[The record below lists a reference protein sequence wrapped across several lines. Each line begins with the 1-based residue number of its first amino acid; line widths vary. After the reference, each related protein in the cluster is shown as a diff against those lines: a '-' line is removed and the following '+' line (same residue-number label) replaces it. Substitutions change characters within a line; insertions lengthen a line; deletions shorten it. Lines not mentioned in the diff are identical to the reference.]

1 MNTLAQPDFAV
12 IGGGL
17 CGRLVAWRLA
27 GAGHRVALYE
37 RGDAAG
43 SQAAAWVAAAMLAPL
58 AEAASAELL
67 ITRLG
72 ATSLDT
78 WPTILAQLPEPVFFQ
93 RNGTLVV
100 WHHADR
106 TEAPL
111 FERRVRSNAPADLLD
126 GGFVTLSGTQVGAT
140 EPALAGRFTKASSTI
155 ARCSAR
161 WPQVWP
167 SAVSRRTGTHR
178 SPSTPCRQHA

>member
-1 MNTLAQPDFAV
+1 MNRLAQPDFAV
-12 IGGGL
+12 LGGGL

-27 GAGHRVALYE
+27 GEGHRVALYE
-37 RGDAAG
+37 RGDVAG
-43 SQAAAWVAAAMLAPL
+43 TQSAAWVAAAMLAPL

-72 ATSLDT
+72 ASSLDT
-78 WPTILAQLPEPVFFQ
+78 WPRVLAELPEPVFFQ

-111 FERRVRSNAPADLLD
+111 FERRVR
-126 GGFVTLSGTQVGAT
+126 
-140 EPALAGRFTKASSTI
+140 
-155 ARCSAR
+155 
-161 WPQVWP
+161 
-167 SAVSRRTGTHR
+167 
-178 SPSTPCRQHA
+178 

>member
-1 MNTLAQPDFAV
+1 MTAVTIPDFAV
-12 IGGGL
+12 LGGGL
-17 CGRLVAWRLA
+17 SGRLLAWMLA
-27 GAGHRVALYE
+27 GEGHHVALYE

-43 SQAAAWVAAAMLAPL
+43 TQAAAWVAAAMLAPL

-72 ATSLDT
+72 ASSLDT
-78 WPTILAQLPEPVFFQ
+78 WPKVLAELPEPVFFQ

-111 FERRVRSNAPADLLD
+111 FERRVRSNAPAELLD
-126 GGFVTLSGTQVGAT
+126 GGFVTLSGT
-140 EPALAGRFTKASSTI
+140 
-155 ARCSAR
+155 
-161 WPQVWP
+161 
-167 SAVSRRTGTHR
+167 
-178 SPSTPCRQHA
+178 

>member
-1 MNTLAQPDFAV
+1 MNMLAQPDFAV

-72 ATSLDT
+72 AT
-78 WPTILAQLPEPVFFQ
+78 
-93 RNGTLVV
+93 
-100 WHHADR
+100 
-106 TEAPL
+106 
-111 FERRVRSNAPADLLD
+111 
-126 GGFVTLSGTQVGAT
+126 
-140 EPALAGRFTKASSTI
+140 
-155 ARCSAR
+155 
-161 WPQVWP
+161 
-167 SAVSRRTGTHR
+167 
-178 SPSTPCRQHA
+178 